1 VISECV
7 VSSGDILVLT
17 FEASQLP
24 RDATPAFSPVTLI
37 DSLASTPR
45 EHLVDHRSTAMATL
59 QYLVPKLAFTLTE
72 SPLSTG
78 GDCFSG
84 FALIS

>member
-1 VISECV
+1 MGVACCEFLV
-7 VSSGDILVLT
+7 VYRPEDDVLKLQGVGDFGMWVSTGDILVLT

-59 QYLVPKLAFTLTE
+59 QYRN
-72 SPLSTG
+72 
-78 GDCFSG
+78 
-84 FALIS
+84 